1 MLMLH
6 ATLRR
11 SHARKNRL
19 RLLQRAKKKVSCTH
33 NICIDRDRQALAQS
47 VGPVSLCGASRP
59 HCSATDSVPA
69 RQNAARRPCSDL
81 ETPEAGL
88 GGGILEAPKLPR
100 AGVLQRWRGPTLDR
114 CGHVTKKPSTQMHG
128 VTHHPAAV
136 VRDPWM
142 RSKIPEQTIADPS
155 VLGRIMS
162 VFAVVFRLVESTQ
175 ALSSLSSARTLCMA
189 DHEVAAGFWRQT
201 MTATPTSGAAANCR
215 HSVLVLVVCPEPR
228 AKRRGEGKR
237 DSDALSGAG
246 LIAYCMSCM
255 REPRLMATASS
266 AGIEASKGRCNKG
279 HHKAASF
286 GPSELKGDGAA
297 ATPAEKHSSRLCT
310 QKKR

>member
-1 MLMLH
+1 MH
-6 ATLRR
+6 AKTACGYCKEPKRR
-11 SHARKNRL
+11 SAARTTFASTGIVKRWPSPWAPFHYVAHL
-19 RLLQRAKKKVSCTH
+19 AR
-33 NICIDRDRQALAQS
+33 IALPPTPSQ
-47 VGPVSLCGASRP
+47 
-59 HCSATDSVPA
+59 PA
-69 RQNAARRPCSDL
+69 RTLPEGPAATWRRLKP
-81 ETPEAGL
+81 AW
-88 GGGILEAPKLPR
+88 GGILEAPKLPR